1 MIGDK
6 KKFAITM
13 LMLILL
19 VSALILAQNHLDSY
33 KRSII
38 SLGAIY
44 VTLAIGLNI
53 VFGLTGQFSLGH
65 AGFMAVGAYVATLVS
80 LSPEEKAANF
90 FIVPISPMLKNIQI
104 PFFFAVIL
112 GGLVAAIFAILIGIP
127 IFSLRD
133 DYLGMA
139 TLGFSEIIRVMIN
152 NLQTITN
159 GSLGIKDLPH
169 KLNLYWTFGWAA
181 FSVFI
186 AIRLIK
192 TSYGRVLK
200 SIRDDDIAAEA
211 VGIRLR
217 YMKVFSFTISAFL
230 AGVGGA
236 LLGFWATTIDPK
248 MFTLN
253 MTFQILMIVVAG
265 GLGNITGS
273 VVMAFLVAIAMETL
287 RFIEGT
293 IDLGFITITGVP
305 GMRMLGFSVLLLII
319 IVRFSKGLFGTYELS
334 SIMHQLVE
342 RIKNK
347 TFKRRVL

>member
-1 MIGDK
+1 MIRDK
-6 KKFAITM
+6 KKFMIIVG
-13 LMLILL
+13 MLIMLII
-19 VSALILAQNHLDSY
+19 ALIWAQNGLDTY
-33 KRSII
+33 KRNII

-53 VFGLTGQFSLGH
+53 VFGFTGQFSLGH

-80 LSPEEKAANF
+80 LSPEGKATNF
-90 FIVPISPMLKNIQI
+90 FIVPIHPLLANIQI

-112 GGLVAAIFAILIGIP
+112 GGLVAAGFAILIGIP

-139 TLGFSEIIRVMIN
+139 TLGFSEIIRVVIN
-152 NLQTITN
+152 NLQSITN
-159 GSLGIKDLPH
+159 GSLGIKDLPNT
-169 KLNLYWTFGWAA
+169 LNLYWTFGWAA

-186 AIRLIK
+186 AVRLSN

-217 YMKVFSFTISAFL
+217 YMKVFSFAIGAFL

-248 MFTLN
+248 MFVMN

-273 VVMAFLVAIAMETL
+273 VVMAFLFAIAMEAL

-293 IDLGFITITGVP
+293 MDLGFVTITGVP
-305 GMRMLGFSVLLLII
+305 GMRMLLFSILLLVII
-319 IVRFSKGLFGTYELS
+319 IRFSKGLFGTREFGSMINCLIEKIQKRS
-334 SIMHQLVE
+334 SGREAL
-342 RIKNK
+342 
-347 TFKRRVL
+347 